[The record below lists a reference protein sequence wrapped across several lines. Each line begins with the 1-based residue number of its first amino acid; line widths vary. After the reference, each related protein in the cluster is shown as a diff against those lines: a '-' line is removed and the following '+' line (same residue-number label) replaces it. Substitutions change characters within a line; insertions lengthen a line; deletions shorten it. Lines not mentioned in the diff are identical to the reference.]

1 MVSSVVASVSGLLS
15 AFTAD
20 SFGSVF
26 ASLMVFGVG
35 VSLFFRLVGAA
46 K

>member
-1 MVSSVVASVSGLLS
+1 MVSTVVSSVAGLLS
-15 AFTAD
+15 AFIAD
-20 SFGSVF
+20 SFGSLF